1 MKRAG
6 QCEKERHK
14 TRKKRQKE
22 KEREIK
28 QGRTRRIGRRHE
40 NETTQERR
48 GQNKKDRHIPRKSK
62 TNEKQQVKIRNNMKE
77 QNKVR
82 KIGTH
87 REIAKQLD
95 NKLRHKGKQ
104 TRQHGKERNALRN
117 QATRERT
124 ARHDKK

>member
-1 MKRAG
+1 M
-6 QCEKERHK
+6 KERDK
-14 TRKKRQKE
+14 TRKKETRG
-22 KEREIK
+22 ERKGNETIK
-28 QGRTRRIGRRHE
+28 HARLWETTRERARKNETKRERTRRD
-40 NETTQERR
+40 
-48 GQNKKDRHIPRKSK
+48 KKDGDVPRKSK

-124 ARHDKK
+124 ARHDK